1 MKVAFCPFINSHW
14 PTLTFLISAVIMNE
28 HLIEALRRLHRNSSE
43 NSVDRALV
51 TNVLLN
57 FLSRPR
63 EDQKRFEMLSIL
75 ANMLS
80 WTDIEREKAGLQR
93 SLGTVAS
100 SNSGGAT
107 SSFWSSR
114 TSMSSPTLKPSEL
127 EKSDETEV
135 RICLPFLCFCS
146 VFFFLI
152 THEQTVILPF
162 VG

>member
-1 MKVAFCPFINSHW
+1 MKVTFCPFIKFSLG
-14 PTLTFLISAVIMNE
+14 PLLTFLISAVIMNE

-63 EDQKRFEMLSIL
+63 EDQKRFEMLNIL

-80 WTDIEREKAGLQR
+80 WTEIEREKAGLQR
-93 SLGTVAS
+93 SSGTVVFP
-100 SNSGGAT
+100 NSGGAGGTT

-114 TSMSSPTLKPSEL
+114 TSVSSPTLKPSEL

-135 RICLPFLCFCS
+135 RFHPLFSSS
-146 VFFFLI
+146 VEL
-152 THEQTVILPF
+152 LM
-162 VG
+162 